1 MCLCLDT
8 VANKTFGGL
17 KDEIQNRS
25 GIRSWKFY
33 LHDGNDVEFGDF
45 VVGNIYTVIITCQ
58 WWAEPIPLS
67 TP

>member
-33 LHDGNDVEFGDF
+33 LHNGNDVEFGDF
-45 VVGNIYTVIITCQ
+45 VVANIYTVIH
-58 WWAEPIPLS
+58 ANGGLS
-67 TP
+67 RSLSLHRN